1 MGIKVYK
8 PTTNGRRNMTSLDF
22 AEITT
27 STPEKSLLVSLK
39 NKAGRNNNGRIT
51 VRHQGGGHKRHYRLI
66 DFKRNKDGV
75 EAVVKTIEYDPNRTA
90 NIALVHYTDG
100 VKAYIIAPKGLE
112 VGQRIVSGPDADI
125 KVGNALP
132 LANIPVGTVIHN
144 IELKPGK
151 GAAFVRTKM
160 KNLQTGSVVERTF
173 NAGEKVPK
181 AHVDRRRMQYLYES
195 DGSYTFMDNET
206 YDQVELTL
214 EQLGDAKNF
223 LLENMEVSIM
233 FFQGIVIGI
242 DLPVAVELRV
252 VETDPGIRGD
262 TATGGNKPAVLET
275 GYTVKVPLF
284 IEVDDVLR
292 IDTRTGQYIE
302 RA

>member
-1 MGIKVYK
+1 MKGDIMITSNDLKRGQTIVYHDSIW
-8 PTTNGRRNMTSLDF
+8 R
-22 AEITT
+22 
-27 STPEKSLLVSLK
+27 V
-39 NKAGRNNNGRIT
+39 
-51 VRHQGGGHKRHYRLI
+51 
-66 DFKRNKDGV
+66 
-75 EAVVKTIEYDPNRTA
+75 
-90 NIALVHYTDG
+90 
-100 VKAYIIAPKGLE
+100 LE
-112 VGQRIVSGPDADI
+112 FQHV
-125 KVGNALP
+125 
-132 LANIPVGTVIHN
+132 
-144 IELKPGK
+144 KPGK
-151 GAAFVRTKM
+151 GAAFVRVKM

-181 AHVDRRRMQYLYES
+181 AHVDRRRMQYLYEM
-195 DGSYTFMDNET
+195 DGAYTFMDNET
-206 YDQVELTL
+206 YDQVELNE

-262 TATGGNKPAVLET
+262 TATGGNKPAKLET
-275 GYTVKVPLF
+275 GYVVKVPLF

-292 IDTRTGQYIE
+292 VDTRTGQYIE

>member
-1 MGIKVYK
+1 MV
-8 PTTNGRRNMTSLDF
+8 T
-22 AEITT
+22 
-27 STPEKSLLVSLK
+27 
-39 NKAGRNNNGRIT
+39 AG
-51 VRHQGGGHKRHYRLI
+51 
-66 DFKRNKDGV
+66 DFKNGL
-75 EAVVKTIEYDPNRTA
+75 TIQFEN
-90 NIALVHYTDG
+90 NIYQ
-100 VKAYIIAPKGLE
+100 IIE
-112 VGQRIVSGPDADI
+112 FQHV
-125 KVGNALP
+125 
-132 LANIPVGTVIHN
+132 
-144 IELKPGK
+144 KPGK
-151 GAAFVRTKM
+151 GAAFVRCKL
-160 KNLQTGSVVERTF
+160 KNIKNGGVVEKTF
-173 NAGEKVPK
+173 RPTEKFENAHIERKE
-181 AHVDRRRMQYLYES
+181 MQYLYN
-195 DGSYTFMDNET
+195 DGELFYFMDNET